1 MPTLAHDLRFSSF
14 CSLFFIREEK
24 NTGNEKVCKKKKKK
38 KNEVILIGS
47 FLNL

>member
-14 CSLFFIREEK
+14 CSLFIREEK
-24 NTGNEKVCKKKKKK
+24 NTGNEKVCKKKK
-38 KNEVILIGS
+38 NEVILIGS